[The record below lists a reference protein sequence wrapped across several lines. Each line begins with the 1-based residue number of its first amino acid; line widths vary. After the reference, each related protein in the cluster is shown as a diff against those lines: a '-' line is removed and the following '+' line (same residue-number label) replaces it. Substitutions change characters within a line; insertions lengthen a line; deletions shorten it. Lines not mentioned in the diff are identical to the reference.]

1 MKGFEN
7 GNKVPE
13 PNVYAEISK
22 ELRSIIADMKDIE
35 PKLRKSVFDRMII
48 GTEVAT
54 DVAELIPLFEQ
65 IKNVEDTYGRE
76 QVAKLSAFY
85 EHEDA

>member
-22 ELRSIIADMKDIE
+22 ELRSIIADMKNIE

-48 GTEVAT
+48 GTEAVS
-54 DVAELIPLFEQ
+54 DNSELIPLFEKIQ
-65 IKNVEDTYGRE
+65 KVEDKYGRE

>member
-7 GNKVPE
+7 ANRVPE

-22 ELRSIIADMKDIE
+22 DLRGIIADMKSVE
-35 PKLRKSVFDRMII
+35 PKLRRSVFDRMII
-48 GTEVAT
+48 GPEVAT
-54 DVAELIPLFEQ
+54 DVAELMPLFEQ
-65 IKNVEDTYGRE
+65 IQNVEDTYGRE